1 MANKRPNPKENQ
13 IYKHFKGSLYQV
25 ITIAVHTETSDKLVV
40 YRSIEKPERVF
51 ARPVSMF
58 MSEVDHLKYP
68 FIKAKYRFTLMVE
81 AEETEE
87 AVEEIEEVEES
98 KEDTVDEEI
107 AEADGVKEQEEG
119 TEDIKDEPIDETTVA
134 EDETVIEK
142 NTVDD
147 DTAEYKANGELVIDP
162 IVETILDEKSFTKKI
177 ENFQLLRGKCTE
189 EMLTT
194 LAISLDI
201 QLVEGT
207 IEDKYAQIL
216 ATLKM
221 HEKYESARLRF

>member
-87 AVEEIEEVEES
+87 SENVEPATEESENVEPEIEEDIVEETES
-98 KEDTVDEEI
+98 IEAVSEAENTENVEE
-107 AEADGVKEQEEG
+107 
-119 TEDIKDEPIDETTVA
+119 T
-134 EDETVIEK
+134 
-142 NTVDD
+142 D